1 MSKTRVQLVLDAL
14 GIEYRSRGVQHWAP
28 CLNPDHQDR
37 NPSWRIRDEPGTP
50 KDGYH
55 ICPPCGFSGGLISLI
70 MHVQQIPFGEA
81 KALLEKIEAGVAVI
95 PRSAPESVTVVP
107 RAKGFRLPAGVTV
120 APVGMWPQMA
130 ATYALNTFKDK
141 PKGRSLTPE
150 QIYRW
155 GIGYADE
162 GQLSGRVVLITRNE
176 KGVAMNYTARTYVDH
191 PKRYFEPEH
200 WEKAD
205 RGVMFGEQ
213 HWQSNRSDYRAV
225 VVTEGGFK
233 ALAVERAAPDL
244 ALAATSGSAIMP
256 GYPIKLS
263 RFKHVIVSTDADDT
277 GDKIADELMF
287 MLRRQRVRTTRMRLR
302 DGTDHDEIEVGELQE
317 LLAWALAGEVA

>member
-1 MSKTRVQLVLDAL
+1 MSKTRVQLVLDTL

-28 CLNPDHQDR
+28 CFNPEHQDR
-37 NPSWRIRDEPGTP
+37 NPSWRIRDEPGTK

-55 ICPPCGFSGGLISLI
+55 ICPPCGFSGGLLSLI

-81 KALLEKIEAGVAVI
+81 KTLLEKIEAGVAVI
-95 PRSAPESVTVVP
+95 PRSAPESVTVIP
-107 RAKGFRLPAGVTV
+107 RVKGFRLPAGVTV
-120 APVGMWPQMA
+120 APVEKWPRMA
-130 ATYALNTFKDK
+130 AAYAISR
-141 PKGRSLTPE
+141 GITPA
-150 QIYRW
+150 QIARW

-162 GQLSGRVVLITRNE
+162 GQLKGRVVLVTRNE
-176 KGVAMNYTARTYVDH
+176 LGVAMNYTARTYLDH

-233 ALAVERAAPDL
+233 GLAVERAAPDL

-256 GYPIKLS
+256 GYAIKLS

-287 MLRRQRVRTTRMRLR
+287 MMRRQRTRVTRMRLR

-317 LLAWALAGEVA
+317 LLAWAHAGAVA